1 MRVTL
6 LAYTPEPDRLV
17 AAAAR
22 LCYSPE
28 DPAAILEGLTPGHQK
43 KLLARL
49 RSAGHDSPLEH
60 AAFTFTIE
68 GVSRSLSHQLVRHRI
83 ASYSQRSQRYVSEAG
98 FTYVAPPSLRQ
109 SPAAE
114 ERFHQIMEEIREAYK
129 DLVELGVP
137 REDARYLLPNACTT
151 QLMMTM
157 NARSLLNFLE
167 LRCCRRAQ
175 WEINCLAWKIRALL
189 QEAAPLTFALSGPAC
204 LVRGRCREG
213 EHTCGQPYTWEE
225 AERLGREMEEEE

>member
-1 MRVTL
+1 MKVTL
-6 LAYTPEPDRLV
+6 LTCTPEPDRVV

-28 DPAAILEGLTPGHQK
+28 NPAAILRGLTPARQK
-43 KLLARL
+43 ELLARL
-49 RSAGHDSPLEH
+49 RTAGHDSPLEH
-60 AAFTFTIE
+60 ASFTFTIE
-68 GVSRSLSHQLVRHRI
+68 GVSRALSHQLVRHRI

-98 FTYVAPPSLRQ
+98 FTFVVPPSVRR

-114 ERFHQIMEEIREAYK
+114 KRFHHLIEEIREAYK
-129 DLVELGVP
+129 DLVELGIP

-175 WEINCLAWKIRALL
+175 WEINCLAWKIRGLL
-189 QEAAPLTFALSGPAC
+189 QAAAPLTFALAGPAC
-204 LVRGRCREG
+204 LVRGKCREG
-213 EHTCGQPYTWEE
+213 KHTCGEPYTREE
-225 AERLGREMEEEE
+225 AERLEEMEEES

>member
-6 LAYTPEPDRLV
+6 LAHTPDPDRLV

-22 LCYSPE
+22 LCYSGQ
-28 DPAAILEGLTPGHQK
+28 DPAAILQGLTPERQK
-43 KLLARL
+43 ELLARL
-49 RSAGHDSPLEH
+49 RAAGHDSPLEH
-60 AAFTFTIE
+60 ASFTFIIT
-68 GVSRSLSHQLVRHRI
+68 GVSRALSHQLVRHRI

-98 FTYVAPPSLRQ
+98 FAYVLPPSVRR
-109 SPAAE
+109 SPEAE
-114 ERFHQIMEEIREAYK
+114 KRFHHLIEEIREAYNS
-129 DLVELGVP
+129 LVELGIP

-175 WEINCLAWKIRALL
+175 WEINCLAWRIRALL
-189 QEAAPLTFALSGPAC
+189 QEAAPLTFTLAGPSC
-204 LVRGRCREG
+204 LVKGRCREG
-213 EHTCGQPYTWEE
+213 KHTCGQPYTKEE
-225 AERLGREMEEEE
+225 AEKPGQETGADS